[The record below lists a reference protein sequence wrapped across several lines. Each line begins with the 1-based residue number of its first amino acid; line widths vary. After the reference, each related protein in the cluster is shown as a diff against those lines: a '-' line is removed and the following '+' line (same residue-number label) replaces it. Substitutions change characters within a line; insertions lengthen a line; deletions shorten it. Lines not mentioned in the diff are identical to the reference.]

1 LPENVVL
8 QYHFLGATQLAGNTN
23 AATATK
29 ALTRKSTLPFEDLV
43 FNRLSASL
51 AAALHFQTS
60 STNVALLRPLLDDL
74 VRAESLASMGGAP
87 GKPFNYV
94 VAVRLDPQ
102 RAQVWQQNLNKASGG
117 HGEPLRADTF
127 TGWQWNK
134 GASDSFWTVSARDWM
149 LVGRGGDLS
158 SVRAAYLQQIQ
169 KTGRP
174 APALGANWFEA
185 VVDWPRMASWFPVS
199 SCPLRLGRTQIGISA
214 EKGGLHMIS
223 KVTYS
228 QPIQWHSQPWRIPTN
243 LVRQPLVSFATG
255 QDVEPF
261 FKSDDTLAQLCTNP
275 LRDQFYF
282 WSMGQMPFQ
291 TYMAWPTDN
300 PSNVMREL
308 STQAMTALN
317 PGLKG
322 LNGTKLEWNP
332 AQAQLVWTKFG
343 LTSPTMG
350 AAPASNGQYLV
361 AGLFPLTQGSG
372 PAPNELWTQFQ
383 GRRDLVYYD
392 WERTGVRLVE
402 LRTLTQVLPILE
414 ALGVGPSGHPLA
426 KGSGASEVASRLGIE
441 EQWLGGLTRMPGFTV
456 TEVTKS
462 GPNEVTVVRNSP
474 LVFSSL
480 EIVLLSHWLT
490 DTPAGPVNMNLLP
503 QPKVSG
509 PGLPR

>member
-1 LPENVVL
+1 MMKRRNIRAKELPPRIKSNRKKIAKQPGFWQSKALYMRILSTSFRWLCPCATALALTFLCRGADLPENVVL

-282 WSMGQMPFQ
+282 WSMG
-291 TYMAWPTDN
+291 MADGQPEQRHER
-300 PSNVMREL
+300 VVH
-308 STQAMTALN
+308 
-317 PGLKG
+317 PGHDGAESRIERPQWNEAGMEPRPGAIG
-322 LNGTKLEWNP
+322 LDEIRIDIADHGSRPGQQRPISGGRAVSVDAGER
-332 AQAQLVWTKFG
+332 AC
-343 LTSPTMG
+343 SERTMD
-350 AAPASNGQYLV
+350 AV
-361 AGLFPLTQGSG
+361 SG
-372 PAPNELWTQFQ
+372 PARFGL
-383 GRRDLVYYD
+383 L
-392 WERTGVRLVE
+392 
-402 LRTLTQVLPILE
+402 
-414 ALGVGPSGHPLA
+414 
-426 KGSGASEVASRLGIE
+426 RLGTHRGAPGRVADLDASAAHPGGPRSGSLRPPPG
-441 EQWLGGLTRMPGFTV
+441 QGLGR
-456 TEVTKS
+456 
-462 GPNEVTVVRNSP
+462 
-474 LVFSSL
+474 
-480 EIVLLSHWLT
+480 I
-490 DTPAGPVNMNLLP
+490 
-503 QPKVSG
+503 
-509 PGLPR
+509 